1 MDVDASGK
9 HATEHCRQATVDDLP
24 RIAELADTLL
34 AETVDTKGGP
44 IWSSREARPAPH
56 LDSYRALIERDDTCM
71 VVGTID
77 EVVVGFGVAEI
88 EPLRTGADLG
98 VVTDLYVEPEAR
110 GIGVGEAI
118 IDCLLAFC
126 GERGCIGVD
135 ALALPGA
142 RATKN
147 FFEGHGFT
155 ARALLMHHK
164 LSTDP

>member
-1 MDVDASGK
+1 MARDAAQE
-9 HATEHCRQATVDDLP
+9 HASEHCRPAADVDLS
-24 RIAELADTLL
+24 RIAELADVLV
-34 AETVDTKGGP
+34 AESADAKGGP

-56 LDSYRALIERDDTCM
+56 LDSYRALLDRDDASL

-77 EVVVGFGVAEI
+77 DVVVGFGAAEI
-88 EPLRTGADLG
+88 ERLRTGADLG
-98 VVTDLYVEPEAR
+98 VITDLYVEPEAR
-110 GIGVGEAI
+110 GIGVGEAM
-118 IDCLLAFC
+118 IDALLAFC
-126 GERGCIGVD
+126 TERGCIGVD

-164 LSTDP
+164 L